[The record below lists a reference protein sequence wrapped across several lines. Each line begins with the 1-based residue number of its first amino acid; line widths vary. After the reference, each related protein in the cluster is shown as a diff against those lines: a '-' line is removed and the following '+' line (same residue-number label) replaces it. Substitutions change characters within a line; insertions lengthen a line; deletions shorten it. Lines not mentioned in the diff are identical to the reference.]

1 MRLLQ
6 SWAMLALLVS
16 AGAAFYALS
25 PSRVRMID
33 VDAEMASRGLDRSHH
48 LFGPSVADVIQ
59 AFGSDPESA
68 INPDNDPE
76 LRPYILK

>member
-1 MRLLQ
+1 VRLLQ
-6 SWAMLALLVS
+6 SWAMLALFVS

-33 VDAEMASRGLDRSHH
+33 VDAEMASRGLDRSHYM
-48 LFGPSVADVIQ
+48 FGPGVADVIQ